1 MFKKQ
6 PRERQEE
13 LWIRSDELNL
23 PAETPFWTKFQGLL
37 DSIDF
42 DRQVRDAC
50 APFYTMNGPGQPG
63 VDPVVYFKML
73 LIAFFENL
81 PSERAIEA
89 RCADSLGIRNF
100 LGVALTDRVPDHST
114 LSRIRHRLP
123 QEVFDTVYGIIFP
136 RLQELKLIRGKAL
149 GMDTSVINANAAMK
163 SLRNRM
169 TREKYRAYVKRLA
182 KGEGVDTTDEAA
194 VSRFD
199 RNRKGRKTSNDE
211 WFNPHDPDAKV
222 GPTKHG
228 GTRMIYKP
236 EHLVDMETGAI
247 LDVTVLP
254 GDRGDST
261 EVTDRMLDAE
271 MRAAAKIGTEEMDLP
286 IESLTADKGYHSV
299 LELEKLSEYDII
311 PNIPDPCN
319 RRNIGKLSQA
329 TRQVVEWSRAVV
341 KSVVGKELQRVRGMH
356 IERSFAHVLDAGGM
370 RRTTLRGRLN
380 IEKRYKI
387 AALGYNI
394 SLVMR
399 TMFGIGTP
407 KQWAATAI

>member
-1 MFKKQ
+1 MFKQQ

-23 PAETPFWTKFQGLL
+23 PAEAPFWARFQGLL
-37 DSIDF
+37 DSLDF
-42 DRQVRDAC
+42 DRQVREAC
-50 APFYTMNGPGQPG
+50 YPFYIMSGPGQPG

-100 LGVALTDRVPDHST
+100 LGIALTDRVPDHST
-114 LSRIRHRLP
+114 LSRIRKRLP
-123 QEVFDTVYGIIFP
+123 QEVYDAVYGIIFP
-136 RLQELKLIRGKAL
+136 RLKELKLIRGKAL
-149 GMDTSVINANAAMK
+149 GMDTSVIDANAAMK

-182 KGEGVDTTDEAA
+182 KREGVDITDEAA

-199 RNRKGRKTSNDE
+199 RNRKDRKTSNDE
-211 WFNPHDPDAKV
+211 WFNPHDPDAKI
-222 GPTKHG
+222 GPTKKG

-261 EVTDRMLDAE
+261 DVTDRLMEAE
-271 MRAAAKIGTEEMDLP
+271 MRAAEKLGMEEMDLP
-286 IESLTADKGYHSV
+286 IESLTADKGYHSRA
-299 LELEKLSEYDII
+299 ELEKLSEYDII
-311 PNIPDPCN
+311 PNIPDPCD
-319 RRNIGKLSQA
+319 RRNLGKLSQGA
-329 TRQVVEWSRAVV
+329 RQVIEWSRAVV
-341 KSVVGKELQRVRGMH
+341 KSVVGKELQRARGMQ

-370 RRTTLRGRLN
+370 RRATLRGREN

-394 SLVMR
+394 SLIMR

-407 KQWAATAI
+407 KQWAAVAI

>member
-23 PAETPFWTKFQGLL
+23 PAETPFWSKFQGFL

-42 DRQVRDAC
+42 DRHAREAC
-50 APFYTMNGPGQPG
+50 APFYTPNGPGQPG

-89 RCADSLGIRNF
+89 RCADSLGIWNF
-100 LGVALTDRVPDHST
+100 LGIALTDRVPDHST

-123 QEVFDTVYGIIFP
+123 LEVFDTVYGIVFP
-136 RLQELKLIRGKAL
+136 RLRELKLIRGKAL
-149 GMDTSVINANAAMK
+149 GMDTSVIDANAAMK

-182 KGEGVDTTDEAA
+182 KREGVDITDEAA

-247 LDVTVLP
+247 LDATVLP

-261 EVTDRMLDAE
+261 DVTDRLMDAE
-271 MRAAAKIGTEEMDLP
+271 MRAAEKLGTEEMDLP

-299 LELEKLSEYDII
+299 AELEKLSEIDII
-311 PNIPDPCN
+311 PNIPDPCD
-319 RRNIGKLSQA
+319 RRNLGKLSQA
-329 TRQVVEWSRAVV
+329 TRQLVEWSRAVV
-341 KSVVGKELQRVRGMH
+341 KSVVGKELQRARGMH

-370 RRTTLRGRLN
+370 RRATLRGRVN

-394 SLVMR
+394 SLAMR
-399 TMFGIGTP
+399 TLFGIGTP
-407 KQWAATAI
+407 KQWAATAV

>member
-13 LWIRSDELNL
+13 LWIRSDEVIL
-23 PAETPFWTKFQGLL
+23 PAETPFWVKFQGFL
-37 DSIDF
+37 DSLDF

-50 APFYTMNGPGQPG
+50 SPYYVLSGPGRPG

-100 LGVALTDRVPDHST
+100 LGIVLTDRVPDHST
-114 LSRIRHRLP
+114 LSRMRHRLP
-123 QEVFDTVYGIIFP
+123 LEVFDQVYGIVFP
-136 RLQELKLIRGKAL
+136 RLRELKLIRGKAL
-149 GMDTSVINANAAMK
+149 GMDTSVIDANAAMK

-182 KGEGVDTTDEAA
+182 KREGIDIADEAA

-199 RNRKGRKTSNDE
+199 RKRKGRKTSNDE

-247 LDVTVLP
+247 LDATVLP
-254 GDRGDST
+254 GDHGDST
-261 EVTDRMLDAE
+261 EVTDRLMDAE
-271 MRAAAKIGTEEMDLP
+271 MRAAEKLGGDIMDLP

-299 LELEKLSEYDII
+299 AGLEALSEIDII
-311 PNIPDPCN
+311 PNIPDPCD
-319 RRNIGKLSQA
+319 RRNLGKLSQA
-329 TRQVVEWSRAVV
+329 TRNVVEWSRAVV
-341 KSVVGKELQRVRGMH
+341 KSVVGKELQRARGMH
-356 IERSFAHVLDAGGM
+356 IERSFAHILDAGGM
-370 RRTTLRGRLN
+370 RRATLRGREN

-394 SLVMR
+394 SLILRM
-399 TMFGIGTP
+399 MFGVGTP
-407 KQWAATAI
+407 KQWAAAAI

>member
-1 MFKKQ
+1 MFRKQ
-6 PRERQEE
+6 ARERQEE

-23 PAETPFWTKFQGLL
+23 PAETPFWTKFQEFL
-37 DSIDF
+37 DSLDF
-42 DRQVRDAC
+42 DRQVREAC
-50 APFYTMNGPGQPG
+50 MPFYTMSGPGQPG

-100 LGVALTDRVPDHST
+100 LGISLTDRVPDHST

-123 QEVFDTVYGIIFP
+123 LEVFDSVYGIIFP
-136 RLQELKLIRGKAL
+136 RLKEMKLIRGKAM
-149 GMDTSVINANAAMK
+149 GMDTSVIDANAAMK

-182 KGEGVDTTDEAA
+182 KREGVDITDEAA

-199 RNRKGRKTSNDE
+199 RNRKGRKTSNDD
-211 WFNPHDPDAKV
+211 WYNPHDPDAKI

-247 LDVTVLP
+247 LDATVLP
-254 GDRGDST
+254 GNRGDST
-261 EVTDRMLDAE
+261 EVMDRMMDAE
-271 MRAAAKIGTEEMDLP
+271 MRAAGKLGTEEMDLP

-299 LELEKLSEYDII
+299 AELEKLSEYDII
-311 PNIPDPCN
+311 PNIPDPCD
-319 RRNIGKLSQA
+319 RRNLGKLSQA

-341 KSVVGKELQRVRGMH
+341 KSVVGKELQRARGMH

-370 RRTTLRGRLN
+370 RRATLRGRVN

-387 AALGYNI
+387 AALGYNL
-394 SLVMR
+394 SLAMR
-399 TMFGIGTP
+399 TLFGIGTP
-407 KQWAATAI
+407 KQWAALEI